1 MNCLKASEEP
11 LERLTEGGTEM
22 SWIARLGGV
31 AVIVGSLGLGVAGPA
46 LAGTSNFGQK
56 VYVCAHMM
64 LPYDLSPNGS
74 ITMTMPD
81 GTLMYFPTF
90 GAMVTN
96 MQSQPMC
103 S

>member
-1 MNCLKASEEP
+1 
-11 LERLTEGGTEM
+11 M

-31 AVIVGSLGLGVAGPA
+31 AAIVGSLGLGVAGPA

-56 VYVCAHMM
+56 VYMCANMM
-64 LPYDLSPNGS
+64 LPYDLSSDGS
-74 ITMTMPD
+74 ITMTMPH
-81 GTLMYFPTF
+81 GTSMYFPTF
-90 GAMVTN
+90 GAMVTY

>member
-1 MNCLKASEEP
+1 
-11 LERLTEGGTEM
+11 M

-31 AVIVGSLGLGVAGPA
+31 VAIVASLGLSVTGPA
-46 LAGTSNFGQK
+46 LASTGNFGQK
-56 VYVCAHMM
+56 VYMCANMM
-64 LPYDLSPNGS
+64 LPYDLSSDGS

-81 GTLMYFPTF
+81 GTSMYFPTF
-90 GAMVTN
+90 GAMVTY